1 MNPNYMQWFQ
11 MIEGTLNASPH
22 NRDTDW
28 WIGARRFKGYS
39 LVMGLNVPRVD
50 LNIDKQDSYI
60 LQSKSIFLI
69 VDTFERNIYCFSMN
83 IFRKKMF
90 QNRIV
95 ISFRD
100 YFYLAFF
107 GNILYSYFSIKS
119 MNIISQVLFFNMWIS
134 FKLLFEF
141 QISFQF
147 EYQLRKNTWHNSL
160 STHYK

>member
-1 MNPNYMQWFQ
+1 

-69 VDTFERNIYCFSMN
+69 VDTFEKNIYCSSMN
-83 IFRKKMF
+83 IFKKKMF

-107 GNILYSYFSIKS
+107 GNILYSYFSMKS

-134 FKLLFEF
+134 FKLLFKF

-147 EYQLRKNTWHNSL
+147 EHQLRENT
-160 STHYK
+160 